1 MGVLVEDLLLLAQL
15 DQMPELRRVPVDLS
29 ALAQHAADDLLV
41 TAPDRVV
48 SLQHADHATVLGDPD
63 QLRQLLANLTRNAV
77 VHTPAGTPVELSVD
91 RRGDDV
97 VLVVRDHGPGLPAG
111 AGEALF
117 ERFWRSEG
125 GRSRGRAGAG
135 LGLAIAD
142 AIVRAHLGTI
152 SASDAPGGG
161 ARFVVTLAAAPVT
174 AAPAPSQET
183 LSTLTS
189 DS

>member
-1 MGVLVEDLLLLAQL
+1 M
-15 DQMPELRRVPVDLS
+15 
-29 ALAQHAADDLLV
+29 
-41 TAPDRVV
+41 
-48 SLQHADHATVLGDPD
+48 LGDPD

-77 VHTPAGTPVELSVD
+77 IHTPAGTPVELSVD

-97 VLVVRDHGPGLPAG
+97 VLVVRDYGPGLPAG

-125 GRSRGRAGAG
+125 GRSRGRGGAG

-152 SASDAPGGG
+152 AAGDAPGGG
-161 ARFVVTLAAAPVT
+161 ARFIVTLPPRRGTVT
-174 AAPAPSQET
+174 ASPGTASQET